1 MASNESN
8 TVDIYTLESLLR
20 RYASLTNIKVEQE
33 VHSLSMMSGHPYQF
47 AGRVQSVKMDLS
59 FYSKESLLQFTE
71 DLNRLEELKE
81 DTRIIRN
88 NPTVKR
94 AYEEYQLLLKLSK

>member
-1 MASNESN
+1 MSSNQSN
-8 TVDIYTLESLLR
+8 SVDIYTLESLLR
-20 RYASLTNIKVEQE
+20 SYAVLTNIKVEQDMHN
-33 VHSLSMMSGHPYQF
+33 VTVNYMNHAFP
-47 AGRVQSVKMDLS
+47 GRTRSIKMDLN